1 MTKFVLWRW
10 KAVDRHGQIQQGALL
25 GDDAA
30 SVSDRLFHSD
40 LQLLQLRRSS
50 HPRRGCWH
58 IQQKIQ
64 VFRQLATLLQ
74 AGISLSDG
82 LLLIARQHPFREWQA
97 LLTEIE
103 QQVSNGIPFSSALQQ
118 WPAIFPPLFIALIH
132 IGELT
137 GKLDEC
143 CKKLAEQQEKLY
155 QLRKKVMKA
164 LRYPLFIVAVAL
176 LVTIG
181 MMSFVLPEFASIY
194 RSFNA
199 PLPAI
204 TVAIMA
210 VSHWVTTQGPGW
222 LLAATA
228 LAFIG
233 YFLRQRNPH
242 WQEYQ
247 QNLMLRTPL
256 VGPLWR
262 GQILSQ
268 IYTTLSLSQQAGIPL
283 LQGLEAVEA
292 TVSQRLW
299 QKVILQISA
308 RVAQGIP
315 LWQSLSE
322 SGHFTPL
329 CSQLIRIGE
338 ESGALDLMLEKL
350 AGWHHNNTEE
360 QADNL
365 AAALEP
371 VMMLAVGIIIG
382 TLVIALYLPVFQLGE
397 AMSAG

>member
-1 MTKFVLWRW
+1 MAKFVLWHW
-10 KAVDRHGQIQQGALL
+10 KAVDQHGQIQQGDVLA
-25 GDDAA
+25 DDAE
-30 SVSDRLFHSD
+30 SVSEKLFTWD
-40 LQLLQLRRSS
+40 LQLLQLRKISRT
-50 HPRRGCWH
+50 RRGCWH

-64 VFRQLATLLQ
+64 IFRQLATLLQ

-82 LLLIARQHPFREWQA
+82 LLLIAQQHPFGEWRA
-97 LLTEIE
+97 LLKDIGHR
-103 QQVSNGIPFSSALQQ
+103 VSNGISFSAALQQ
-118 WPAIFPPLFIALIH
+118 WPGIFPPLFIALIH

-143 CKKLAEQQEKLY
+143 CQKLADQQEKLY

-181 MMSFVLPEFASIY
+181 MMSFVLPEFANIY

-204 TVAIMA
+204 TLAVMA
-210 VSHWVTTQGPGW
+210 VSNWVTTQGAWW
-222 LLAATA
+222 LLVTLILTA
-228 LAFIG
+228 FG
-233 YFLRQRNPH
+233 YILRTKKPH
-242 WQEYQ
+242 WQEYEQ
-247 QNLMLRTPL
+247 RLMLHIPL
-256 VGPLWR
+256 LAPLWR

-283 LQGLEAVEA
+283 LQGLKAVE
-292 TVSQRLW
+292 TTLPQLLW
-299 QKVILQISA
+299 KQVILQINYQ
-308 RVAQGIP
+308 VTQGIP
-315 LWQSLSE
+315 LWQTLSQSE
-322 SGHFTPL
+322 RFTPL
-329 CSQLIRIGE
+329 CCQLIRIGE

-350 AGWHHNNTEE
+350 ASWHHNHTEE
-360 QADNL
+360 LADNL

-371 VMMLAVGIIIG
+371 VMMLVVGIIIG
-382 TLVIALYLPVFQLGE
+382 TLVIAMYLPIFQLGD